1 MATVKNRIEGNIR
14 VQIGKTT
21 RAVSAALIILAP
33 ALAHALS
40 TGAIEGRSYL
50 NQPLEARIPL
60 TSATAGELRS
70 LRVDL
75 APSDVYQRA
84 GIDLGAEQ
92 ASLQFRVVRDA
103 ATPYILVTSRD
114 SIRDPFLTFLVELSW
129 GEGRLVREF
138 TLLLDPPTLMAPA
151 EIPETRQ
158 PVVREQPAAALPEIT
173 EPEPVQPPEKPQ
185 ATQRQRPPQPTDSE
199 VGQSARDSEPDR
211 LKVRRGDTLWA
222 IAGRHRADASV
233 SMNQM
238 MLAIYQRNPEAFNGN
253 INRLKA
259 GAILRMPDVDEIR
272 AISRAAALAEVRRQN
287 EEWRAGR
294 GTRLAKA
301 TPAPA
306 PTAPEPAAPAE
317 VAPKAASVPTRP
329 RLELVAPD
337 ENDSALVPP
346 QAAPMIDES
355 GSVTAEGSASSA
367 GSDGSQTGSDEKS
380 AGLVQMDSPTAL
392 ALQKPLDPVGGSDD
406 TPMDGPDAL
415 QPLPPQMNAPAEVP
429 QAEAAVTPE
438 PTDDRSPWSLILAGL
453 AAMALAAAGW
463 ILWRRRSEETDA
475 QEIDFVLNNGESDPD
490 QSMDVAPHGPSR
502 KEPVLAMGGDGE
514 SPSTE
519 IADPLEDT
527 QSGPA
532 PLSPESPLGVDQEDP
547 LAEADFNLTYGLYDE
562 ALAVVEQAL
571 ARQPDRRDLKL
582 KRLEVLFAA
591 SDKEAFLHHAQALAA
606 EPHGQADSAWERCAI
621 MGQQMLPDEP
631 LFQVSAP
638 ALGGDDFLDLNL
650 DHSAAGSSD
659 FRAGGSGADDASL
672 ALDAEM
678 QTEVLGHPRGSAAGE
693 DDLSFDLTDAEAD
706 AGTGGAPENTV
717 EKHLDMA
724 RVYLGMEEYGAA
736 RRELDQALLEGTIEQ
751 QAEARELMVQVE
763 NRVGVSPDETDQA
776 FVVDVPETGT
786 LDIEDFGTRDDY
798 GTRLDLARQYL
809 ELDDAD
815 GARVLIDEV
824 IKGGTPDQ
832 RREAETLMAQLP
844 PRF

>member
-1 MATVKNRIEGNIR
+1 MVTARNRIEGNIR

-21 RAVSAALIILAP
+21 RAVSAALILLAP

-60 TSATAGELRS
+60 TSATADELRS
-70 LRVDL
+70 LRVGL

-114 SIRDPFLTFLVELSW
+114 SIRDPFLTFLVEIRW

-158 PVVREQPAAALPEIT
+158 PVVQEPQAAEAQPEIT
-173 EPEPVQPPEKPQ
+173 EPSQAPETPQ
-185 ATQRQRPPQPTDSE
+185 ATGRQPPPQPTASE
-199 VGQSARDSEPDR
+199 IGQSARGSEPDR
-211 LKVRRGDTLWA
+211 LLVRRGDTLWA
-222 IAGRHRADASV
+222 IAGRNRPDASV

-238 MLAIYQRNPEAFNGN
+238 MLAIYQRNPEAFRGN

-259 GAILRMPDVDEIR
+259 GAILRMPDTDEIR
-272 AISRAAALAEVRRQN
+272 AISRAAAFAEVRRQN

-301 TPAPA
+301 PAA
-306 PTAPEPAAPAE
+306 QTLTAPKPVAPAE
-317 VAPKAASVPTRP
+317 MAPKAAPVPVRP

-337 ENDSALVPP
+337 ETDSALVPP
-346 QAAPMIDES
+346 EDMPMTGENS
-355 GSVTAEGSASSA
+355 GVSALGSAPSA
-367 GSDGSQTGSDEKS
+367 GSDGTQTGSGKES

-392 ALQKPLDPVGGSDD
+392 ALQKPLDPAGIIDD
-406 TPMDGPDAL
+406 APMGGPDAL
-415 QPLPPQMNAPAEVP
+415 QPLPPEMNAPAEVP
-429 QAEAAVTPE
+429 QADVAVTPE
-438 PTDDRSPWSLILAGL
+438 PTDGRSPWSLILAGL
-453 AAMALAAAGW
+453 AAMALAAVGW
-463 ILWRRRSEETDA
+463 ISWRRRS
-475 QEIDFVLNNGESDPD
+475 QEGDGEDIDFVLNNGEPDPA
-490 QSMDVAPHGPSR
+490 QSMDTAPHDPSR
-502 KEPVLAMGGDGE
+502 KEPVFAMGENGE
-514 SPSTE
+514 SSSMGVT
-519 IADPLEDT
+519 DPLEDT
-527 QSGPA
+527 QSGAA
-532 PLSPESPLGVDQEDP
+532 PLSQEAPLGVDQEDP

-571 ARQPDRRDLKL
+571 TRQPDRRDLKL

-591 SDKEAFLHHAQALAA
+591 SDKDAFLHHAQALAA
-606 EPHGQADSAWERCAI
+606 EPHGQADSAWERCVI

-638 ALGGDDFLDLNL
+638 ALGSDDDFLDLNL
-650 DHSAAGSSD
+650 DSSAVGSSD
-659 FRAGGSGADDASL
+659 FRAIGSDADDADRP
-672 ALDAEM
+672 LDAEM
-678 QTEVLGHPRGSAAGE
+678 QTEVLGHPPADAAGE
-693 DDLSFDLTDAEAD
+693 DALSFDLTDGEAD
-706 AGTGGAPENTV
+706 AGTDGPSENTV

-763 NRVGVSPDETDQA
+763 SRAGVSQDETDQA
-776 FVVDVPETGT
+776 FVVDVPGTGT

-815 GARVLIDEV
+815 GARVLIEEV

>member
-1 MATVKNRIEGNIR
+1 MATVKNRIEGSIR

-21 RAVSAALIILAP
+21 RAVSAALILLAP

-92 ASLQFRVVRDA
+92 AGLQFRVVRDA

-158 PVVREQPAAALPEIT
+158 PVVREQPAEALPEIT
-173 EPEPVQPPEKPQ
+173 ESVQPPEKPQ
-185 ATQRQRPPQPTDSE
+185 VTPRQRPPQPADSE
-199 VGQSARDSEPDR
+199 VGRLARDSEPDR

-222 IAGRHRADASV
+222 IAGRYRADASV

-294 GTRLAKA
+294 GTRLAKV

-306 PTAPEPAAPAE
+306 STAPEPAAPAE

-346 QAAPMIDES
+346 ETAPMIDES

-367 GSDGSQTGSDEKS
+367 GSDGPQAGTGEGSV
-380 AGLVQMDSPTAL
+380 GLVQMDSPTAL
-392 ALQKPLDPVGGSDD
+392 ALQKPLDLAGGSDD
-406 TPMDGPDAL
+406 APMGAPNAL
-415 QPLPPQMNAPAEVP
+415 QPLPPEMNAPAEVP

-438 PTDDRSPWSLILAGL
+438 PTDGRSPWSLILAGL
-453 AAMALAAAGW
+453 AAMVLAVTGW
-463 ILWRRRSEETDA
+463 IFWRRRSDDSDGED
-475 QEIDFVLNNGESDPD
+475 IDFVLNNGEPDPD
-490 QSMDVAPHGPSR
+490 QSMDVSPHDPSR
-502 KEPVLAMGGDGE
+502 KEPVFAMGENGE
-514 SPSTE
+514 SASTGV
-519 IADPLEDT
+519 ADRLEDT
-527 QSGPA
+527 QSGLA

-631 LFQVSAP
+631 LFQISAP
-638 ALGGDDFLDLNL
+638 VLGGGDEFLDLNL

-659 FRAGGSGADDASL
+659 FQVIGSGANDADL
-672 ALDAEM
+672 PLDTEM
-678 QTEVLGHPRGSAAGE
+678 QTEVLGHPPGGATGE

-706 AGTGGAPENTV
+706 AGTGGASENTV

-736 RRELDQALLEGTIEQ
+736 RHELDQALLEGTIEQ
-751 QAEARELMVQVE
+751 QAEVRELMVEVE
-763 NRVGVSPDETDQA
+763 SRAGVPQDETDQA
-776 FVVDVPETGT
+776 FVVDVPGTGT

-815 GARVLIDEV
+815 GARVLIGEV

-832 RREAETLMAQLP
+832 RREAEALMAQLP

>member
-1 MATVKNRIEGNIR
+1 MATVKNRIEGSIR

-92 ASLQFRVVRDA
+92 AGLQFRVVREA
-103 ATPYILVTSRD
+103 ASPYILVTSRD

-158 PVVREQPAAALPEIT
+158 PVVREQPAEALPEIT
-173 EPEPVQPPEKPQ
+173 ESVQPPEKPQ
-185 ATQRQRPPQPTDSE
+185 ATPRQRPSQPADSE
-199 VGQSARDSEPDR
+199 VGRLARDSEPDR

-306 PTAPEPAAPAE
+306 PTASEPAAPAE

-346 QAAPMIDES
+346 ETVPMIDES
-355 GSVTAEGSASSA
+355 GSVTAEGNASSA
-367 GSDGSQTGSDEKS
+367 GSDGSQTGTSEGS

-392 ALQKPLDPVGGSDD
+392 ALQKPLDLAGGSADA
-406 TPMDGPDAL
+406 PMGGPNAL
-415 QPLPPQMNAPAEVP
+415 QPLPPEMNAPAEVP

-438 PTDDRSPWSLILAGL
+438 PTDGRSSWSLILAGL
-453 AAMALAAAGW
+453 AAMMLAVTGW
-463 ILWRRRSEETDA
+463 IFWRRRSDDSDGED
-475 QEIDFVLNNGESDPD
+475 IDFVLNNGEPDPD
-490 QSMDVAPHGPSR
+490 QSMDVSPHDPSR
-502 KEPVLAMGGDGE
+502 KEPVFAMGENGE
-514 SPSTE
+514 SASTGV
-519 IADPLEDT
+519 ADRLEDT
-527 QSGPA
+527 QSGLA

-631 LFQVSAP
+631 LFQISAP
-638 ALGGDDFLDLNL
+638 VLGGGDEFLDLNL

-659 FRAGGSGADDASL
+659 FQVIGSGANDADL
-672 ALDAEM
+672 PFDTEM
-678 QTEVLGHPRGSAAGE
+678 QTEVLGHPPGGAAGE

-706 AGTGGAPENTV
+706 AGTGGASENTV

-763 NRVGVSPDETDQA
+763 GRAGVSPDETDQS
-776 FVVDVPETGT
+776 FVVDVPGTGT

-815 GARVLIDEV
+815 GARVLIEEV